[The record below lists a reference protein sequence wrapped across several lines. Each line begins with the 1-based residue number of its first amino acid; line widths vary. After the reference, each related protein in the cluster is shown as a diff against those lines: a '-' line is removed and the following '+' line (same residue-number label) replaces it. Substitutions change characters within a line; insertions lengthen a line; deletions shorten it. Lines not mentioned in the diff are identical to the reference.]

1 MSIKTNFQT
10 KTVTATKIV
19 LNFDE
24 MEILQTMFEGAA
36 IEAMDSGRCNA
47 FRRYQVNSRK
57 GWY

>member
-24 MEILQTMFEGAA
+24 NGNLA
-36 IEAMDSGRCNA
+36 DN
-47 FRRYQVNSRK
+47 V
-57 GWY
+57 